1 MAGRLQGDKSGNILV
16 EFDYQNIVVVDPN
29 KTIDT
34 LGNIEER
41 LVDHENLVMYANLEA
56 EVVPRTKLSIGGAPN
71 DNIRTISVAKINFLR
86 PTEETFLT
94 TGYYDELTGKN
105 SRNGLGDN
113 QIQEEIIR
121 PPNGQNPY
129 LKTSVASPGGKSTD
143 NGLLGITSINIKT
156 NTSFVPTV
164 SMTLEDVQG
173 RALFQ
178 LGDSSPYSAFFNLPY
193 CPFYLTLKGYY
204 GQAVRYQLNLRTFN
218 ARFNTFS
225 GNYSIE
231 LDFVG
236 YKFNILNEI
245 SMGSLFATPHMYSK
259 TFDISKSPTSPEGG
273 SNKNIESQSKSNVV
287 SKESSI
293 STSNAVTQLVSEKG
307 YQKIIEVYSEY
318 KSKGLISPDFPELTL
333 AQLMNKLQTFE
344 QTIQNSYPPVLIE
357 PLTNIRTYKETLTNY
372 FKRIYS
378 DNQSW
383 FNKYMNP
390 KPIKLKGTGEEV
402 YIFKQEY
409 AKNPTIKQ
417 EANTLLEGLVTEFN
431 KLLESNPTLGKGSTT
446 PIKNSITYD
455 TFKKQIS
462 ISEVDLIQTTISQ
475 TGIFLPTQANITA
488 TEKLINEQNGPIL
501 EKSSSDTRGQTNNP
515 DIVLPPVYV
524 FSEFQKLLSKM
535 ETESNKKLLGYETE
549 ITADLAKKIESSSIG
564 LGFKPTVRNIISVIM
579 ASAEG
584 FIRLLDE
591 VHTNAWNVKY
601 HPVRAN
607 VILNNPSSALG
618 VDNVQHFNISQ
629 QAKNQNQGLVNGQE
643 PIYPWPQFFVE
654 TPDDKK
660 GRFQLKYP
668 GDPKYVDL
676 TNGWLYEVWPEVEF
690 VEEYMKGL
698 TQKFSQP
705 VTQPS
710 IDSQNTTN
718 IINFSAIEY
727 PSEGIAYVNKVEL
740 KFFYEIWERQ
750 FLTSYYSN
758 FVRGNSNQIDQ
769 LSKLI
774 LNAETNNIRTSLG
787 ISSPFLTL
795 KLKNYDITSQN
806 YPGFLA
812 NISNQGTGRA
822 YQDFIRDFFVTPYI
836 KALTENSFSILSLN
850 DLGREPQTQ
859 TISDGLLQLVKNVTN
874 EPIIIDTYPFTDP
887 TWVSNN
893 MANNASSSKNSVYN
907 TTKVLTVFEDRDVI
921 SNFDNIY
928 NYSTNRPVTNFS
940 YLRVSN
946 PTNEVAT
953 IGLSAFYDL
962 RKDPT
967 FFVPTEGYVN
977 YFSPNNS
984 KSVETTTS
992 LLNTPYFVNAIQNG
1006 VSQWRRNDPH
1016 PYTQAAYFFIN
1027 SLPLAS
1033 LKEKY
1038 KTLDASGD
1046 LDYIASC
1053 FKKFGAI
1060 HKMPYA
1066 WVLKLGS
1073 IWYRYKTYK
1082 TTNVDIL
1089 DSAWKNFDY
1098 KGNFDPIVSSDTKT
1112 YTINYDGVKKI
1123 TLQNTSNNNVQIQ
1136 VGFYPKVINDFNVF
1150 YNGYSL
1156 YQNYTDSEIQKSIDY
1171 GVQIFNFNDSNIQA
1185 SSGNTY
1191 PYQNIETWSVIVPN
1205 GLGDDT
1211 STGAECNPSNN
1222 TSNLKY
1228 YIIPSFGTQF
1238 NQTRIE
1244 CLNNNQPIC
1253 EFANNNSIY
1262 NGSIRTLWASP
1273 NYGYFNNEQIV
1284 KPQPDSYLNKI
1295 ETGTTQQSPFK
1306 LLITDEYSKIEEI
1319 FSVFDKS
1326 ILDKFEKEFLN
1337 WSKPIANIDL
1347 GPEVNVPV
1355 GQSPSDPNI
1364 LFKNF
1369 QYLFRNLMEVDSKT
1383 SSITTEEYFNNIGG
1397 TQLAI
1402 FSTTIKAFLE
1412 YDVILKY
1419 GNPSQYNRRVTD
1431 SYLAQ
1436 GGGNNPIVSPII
1448 FNPYIKNSLPSKSN
1462 TTTIAAS
1469 KSTYPDAWLAL
1480 ETEVGFSTITNLRYS
1495 DSGSYITDF
1504 FIDND
1509 IEFTVNNVKL
1519 LSPIIKMY
1527 ATQKLLQPTINS
1539 TQFKVKLQDY
1549 LTKNSNFQD
1558 NILNLILTQVRKDLP
1573 NQQELPE
1580 KTIKSVID
1588 GEQSKIENWETF
1600 KSLNDKWIAGS
1611 DYTNKTLF
1619 EDFLFLDRASRNI
1632 GDTIILDIFDLKDIL
1647 SENSLNMQMSV
1658 FTFIS
1663 GILITNK
1670 FNVMPLPSYVNFYN
1684 VQDVSGVVTPSGEG
1698 SLEFGDRMWGTYLD
1712 VDYTNSSPKMVCF
1725 FVGKPSEHL
1734 DLPKGNSR
1742 FRSDAFELRRYSD
1755 NPLIED
1761 INNKKDW
1768 GVSNKCVG
1776 FNVDAGIRNQNV
1788 FYSIQVSMD
1797 AGKAT
1802 SESIQAQINMV
1813 DQASGRNVT
1822 TQNNGL
1828 FNFYKNR
1835 SYQCTVQCLGN
1846 ALLQPTMYFNL
1857 RNIPMFYGPYFI
1869 TEVNHTITQGN
1880 FETTFTGTRQSVYNL
1895 PSIDNYLQ
1903 SINQNLLTNVESLIK
1918 NSKDNITG
1926 KAITD
1931 VDSSKFITQSGNNTK
1946 ANPNSCTSNL
1956 ATNFVSWGDAQS
1968 SVLTSLT
1975 PEQFVNEIKKET
1987 NNEFLQVIIYMI
1999 CYVKTFE
2006 SGKFNGY
2013 NNNFANITLTTNNYG
2028 QSEGFFSPKKY
2039 SCLNIS
2045 NLTPEKTSQPIAAFD
2060 TITKFLQFMI
2070 SRLTPNIDRFTD
2082 KFLEYGITNYYVCEW
2097 PVPTGVSQEYFNN
2110 NLSEY
2115 KELNA
2120 TFDKAFKSIPDAK
2133 LAVNIS
2139 KELNKT
2145 NKNQLKSI
2153 ENTNKGIT
2161 NPPNNLNTTSVPV
2174 TCPPPTINTFSPL
2187 TGISG
2192 TILTIVGDN
2201 LDQVTAVT
2209 INNVTTTN
2217 NITIINKFN
2226 ISVIVPFSNTLI
2238 PQQNPIIVKGLKGDG
2253 ISLSAFTYNPAQ
2265 VTPVPSNPTNTNT
2278 QPQQTGPV
2286 TLNGQTQTSPGGVT
2300 QQLTVSVNPQAAALN
2315 TWVLE
2320 QNVAM
2325 IISVYDNSVVNN
2337 TTTQT
2342 LNRTVTTTVSNYVS
2356 GNVFTMTYNN
2366 VNDMLVNNPIPQFKT
2381 TPITEGQTVNIKFTV
2396 TAVPVNKVKNP
2407 QNISQTFNFA
2417 FTPISSTTQTK
2428 PGALFKVSETYG
2440 ETLPNFNGGDYYN
2453 IKKPTGGYITYQFT
2467 CNGLISK
2474 GGADVYS
2481 IPSLNKQNII
2491 ITNNADTKYANIIEL
2506 NNVGTFQLEVR
2517 YTSEDYLVTDTTSSN
2532 FGKPINAGATSPPFT
2547 L

>member
-1 MAGRLQGDKSGNILV
+1 MAGRLQGDNSGNILV

-34 LGNIEER
+34 LNNIKER
-41 LVDHENLVMYANLEA
+41 LVDHENLVMYVNLEA
-56 EVVPRTKLSIGGAPN
+56 EVVQRTKLSIGGAPN
-71 DNIRTISVAKINFLR
+71 DTTQTISVAKINFLR
-86 PTEETFLT
+86 PTEETSLT
-94 TGYYDELTGKN
+94 TGYYDELTGNN
-105 SRNGLGDN
+105 SRNGTGDN

-129 LKTSVASPGGKSTD
+129 LKTSVASPGGKPID
-143 NGLLGITSINIKT
+143 NGLLGITSISIKT

-178 LGDSSPYSAFFNLPY
+178 LGDNSPYSAFFNLPY

-225 GNYSIE
+225 GNYTIE

-245 SMGSLFATPHMYSK
+245 SMGSLFATPHMYSR

-273 SNKNIESQSKSNVV
+273 SNKNIESQSKSDVV

-293 STSNAVTQLVSEKG
+293 STNNTVTQLVSEKG
-307 YQKIIEVYSEY
+307 YQKIVEVYSEY

-333 AQLMNKLQTFE
+333 AQLMNKLQEFE
-344 QTIQNSYPPVLIE
+344 RTIQNSYPPVLIE

-409 AKNPTIKQ
+409 VNNPTIKQ
-417 EANTLLEGLVTEFN
+417 EANTLLEGLVNEFN
-431 KLLESNPTLGKGSTT
+431 KLLAANPTLGKGSTT
-446 PIKNSITYD
+446 PIKNSIIYD

-462 ISEVDLIQTTISQ
+462 LSDVDLTQTTISQ
-475 TGIFLPTQANITA
+475 TGILLPTQANITSTETLIYDQIKPT
-488 TEKLINEQNGPIL
+488 TEKN
-501 EKSSSDTRGQTNNP
+501 SSDTRGQTNNAN
-515 DIVLPPVYV
+515 IVLPPVYV

-535 ETESNKKLLGYETE
+535 ETETNKKLLGYETE

-601 HPVRAN
+601 HPIRAN

-718 IINFSAIEY
+718 IINFNAIEY

-750 FLTSYYSN
+750 FLTSHYSN
-758 FVRGNSNQIDQ
+758 FIRGNSNQIDQ

-774 LNAETNNIRTSLG
+774 FNAETNNIKTSLG
-787 ISSPFLTL
+787 VSSPFLTL

-806 YPGFLA
+806 YPSFLQ
-812 NISNQGTGRA
+812 NISNQGTGRS
-822 YQDFIRDFFVTPYI
+822 YQDYIRDFFVTPYI
-836 KALTENSFSILSLN
+836 KTLTENSFSILSLN

-893 MANNASSSKNSVYN
+893 MANNANSSKNSVYN

-921 SNFDNIY
+921 SNFDSIY

-967 FFVPTEGYVN
+967 FFVPTEGYIN

-984 KSVETTTS
+984 KSVENTTS
-992 LLNTPYFVNAIQNG
+992 LLNTPYFVNSIQNG
-1006 VSQWRRNDPH
+1006 VDQWRRNNPH
-1016 PYTQAAYFFIN
+1016 PYTQAAYLFIN

-1038 KTLDASGD
+1038 KTLDASAD

-1123 TLQNTSNNNVQIQ
+1123 TLQNILNNNVEIQ

-1150 YNGYSL
+1150 YNGYDL

-1171 GVQIFNFNDSNIQA
+1171 GVQIFNFNDSNIQV

-1228 YIIPSFGTQF
+1228 YIVPSFGTQF

-1347 GPEVNVPV
+1347 GPEVILPV

-1369 QYLFRNLMEVDSKT
+1369 QYLFRNLMEVNSKT

-1397 TQLAI
+1397 TQLTI
-1402 FSTTIKAFLE
+1402 FSTTIKSFLE

-1448 FNPYIKNSLPSKSN
+1448 FNPYINNSLPSKSN

-1469 KSTYPDAWLAL
+1469 KSTYPDAWLEL
-1480 ETEVGFSTITNLRYS
+1480 ETEVGFSTITNLAYS
-1495 DSGSYITDF
+1495 NSGSYITDF
-1504 FIDND
+1504 FIDNN

-1539 TQFKVKLQDY
+1539 AQFKVKLQEY

-1558 NILNLILTQVRKDLP
+1558 NILNLILNQVRLDLP
-1573 NQQELPE
+1573 DQQELPE

-1588 GEQSKIENWETF
+1588 GDQSKIENWETF

-1611 DYTNKTLF
+1611 DYTSKTLF

-1632 GDTIILDIFDLKDIL
+1632 GDTIILDIFDLKDTL
-1647 SENSLNMQMSV
+1647 SMNSLNMQMSV
-1658 FTFIS
+1658 FTFIG
-1663 GILITNK
+1663 GILIQNK

-1742 FRSDAFELRRYSD
+1742 YRNDAFELRRYSD
-1755 NPLIED
+1755 NPCIED
-1761 INNKKDW
+1761 ITNKKDW
-1768 GVSNKCVG
+1768 GISNKCVG

-1788 FYSIQVSMD
+1788 FNSIQVSMD
-1797 AGKAT
+1797 SGKAT

-1828 FNFYKNR
+1828 YNFYKNR

-1857 RNIPMFYGPYFI
+1857 RNVPMFHGPYFI

-1880 FETTFTGTRQSVYNL
+1880 FETTFTGTRQSIYNL

-1903 SINQNLLTNVESLIK
+1903 SINQNLLTNVESIIK

-1931 VDSSKFITQSGNNTK
+1931 VDSSKLITQSGNNTK

-1956 ATNFVSWGDAQS
+1956 SSNFVSYGDAQT

-1975 PEQFVNEIKKET
+1975 PEQFVTEIKKET
-1987 NNEFLQVIIYMI
+1987 NNVKLQVIIYLI

-2013 NNNFANITLTTNNYG
+2013 NNNFANITLTTNDYG
-2028 QSEGFFSPKKY
+2028 ESVFYFTKNKY

-2045 NLTPEKTSQPIAAFD
+2045 NLTPEKTSQPIAVFD

-2070 SRLTPNIDRFTD
+2070 SRLTRNLERFTD
-2082 KFLEYGITNYYVCEW
+2082 EFLEYGITNYYVCEW
-2097 PVPTGVSQEYFNN
+2097 PVPTGVSQEYFTN
-2110 NLSEY
+2110 NLSQY
-2115 KELNA
+2115 KKLDE
-2120 TFDKAFKSIPDAK
+2120 TFQTAFRSIPDVK
-2133 LAVNIS
+2133 LPVDVAQ
-2139 KELNKT
+2139 KLNKT

-2161 NPPNNLNTTSVPV
+2161 NSPNNLNTTSVTV

-2226 ISVIVPFSNTLI
+2226 ISVIVPFSNTSI
-2238 PQQNPIIVKGLKGDG
+2238 PQQDSIIVRGLKGDG
-2253 ISLSAFTYNPAQ
+2253 ISLSAFTYNPQ
-2265 VTPVPSNPTNTNT
+2265 QLTPSTPITPPGLPPNVNT
-2278 QPQQTGPV
+2278 QPQIV
-2286 TLNGQTQTSPGGVT
+2286 V
-2300 QQLTVSVNPQAAALN
+2300 LTA
-2315 TWVLE
+2315 
-2320 QNVAM
+2320 
-2325 IISVYDNSVVNN
+2325 N
-2337 TTTQT
+2337 TTTNQT
-2342 LNRTVTTTVSNYVS
+2342 TGGNTNMVITINPVSGQWNILPEYVEWTWTATKPVVGPNNTIVDEKIGQGTFEKEFENNVS
-2356 GNVFTMTYNN
+2356 GNRQSFSITDVDIQGAVSERVSYVIDVNKNTKIQSKITLVAEPLDRNVIYN
-2366 VNDMLVNNPIPQFKT
+2366 VTNNPNDVIRD
-2381 TPITEGQTVNIKFTV
+2381 
-2396 TAVPVNKVKNP
+2396 
-2407 QNISQTFNFA
+2407 ISQTFS
-2417 FTPISSTTQTK
+2417 FT
-2428 PGALFKVSETYG
+2428 V
-2440 ETLPNFNGGDYYN
+2440 
-2453 IKKPTGGYITYQFT
+2453 IT
-2467 CNGLISK
+2467 S
-2474 GGADVYS
+2474 
-2481 IPSLNKQNII
+2481 
-2491 ITNNADTKYANIIEL
+2491 
-2506 NNVGTFQLEVR
+2506 
-2517 YTSEDYLVTDTTSSN
+2517 
-2532 FGKPINAGATSPPFT
+2532 
-2547 L
+2547 

>member
-1 MAGRLQGDKSGNILV
+1 MAGNLQGDKSGNVLV
-16 EFDYQNIVVVDPN
+16 EFDYQNIAIVDPN
-29 KTIDT
+29 KTIDRT
-34 LGNIEER
+34 TGNIKER
-41 LVDHENLVMYANLEA
+41 LVDHENLVMYVNLEA
-56 EVVPRTKLSIGGAPN
+56 DVVPRTKLSIGGAPN
-71 DNIRTISVAKINFLR
+71 DINQTISVAKINFLR

-105 SRNGLGDN
+105 SVNGLGVN
-113 QIQEEIIR
+113 QIQKEIVN
-121 PPNGQNPY
+121 PKNGDTPY
-129 LKTSVASPGGKSTD
+129 LKTSVTNPGAKPIDT
-143 NGLLGITSINIKT
+143 GLLGITSINIKT

-178 LGDSSPYSAFFNLPY
+178 LGENSPYAAFFQLPY

-204 GQAVRYQLNLRTFN
+204 GQAVRYQLNLKTFN

-225 GNYSIE
+225 GNYTIE

-259 TFDISKSPTSPEGG
+259 TFDISKSITSPEGG
-273 SNKNIESQSKSNVV
+273 SNKNIESQSKSDVV

-293 STSNAVTQLVSEKG
+293 STNNTVTQLVSEKG

-409 AKNPTIKQ
+409 LENPTIKQ
-417 EANTLLEGLVTEFN
+417 EANTLLEGLVNEFN
-431 KLLESNPTLGKGSTT
+431 KLLGSNPTLGIGSVT
-446 PIKNSITYD
+446 PIKNSIIYN
-455 TFKKQIS
+455 TFRKQIS
-462 ISEVDLIQTTISQ
+462 ISDVDLIQTTISQ
-475 TGIFLPTQANITA
+475 TGVLLPTQANITL
-488 TEKLINEQNGPIL
+488 TETLINKQISPTL
-501 EKSSSDTRGQTNNP
+501 EKNTSDTRSQTNNAN
-515 DIVLPPVYV
+515 IVLPPVYV
-524 FSEFQKLLSKM
+524 LSEFQKLLSKM
-535 ETESNKKLLGYETE
+535 ETETNKKLLGYETE

-564 LGFKPTVRNIISVIM
+564 LGFKPTVRNIIAVIM

-601 HPVRAN
+601 HPIRAN
-607 VILNNPSSALG
+607 VILNNPSSAPG

-629 QAKNQNQGLVNGQE
+629 QAKNQNQGLVNGQD

-654 TPDDKK
+654 TTDDKK

-676 TNGWLYEVWPEVEF
+676 TNGWLFEVWPEVEF

-705 VTQPS
+705 ITQPS

-718 IINFSAIEY
+718 IINFNAIEY

-750 FLTSYYSN
+750 FLTSHYSN
-758 FVRGNSNQIDQ
+758 FIRGNSNQLDQ

-774 LNAETNNIRTSLG
+774 INAETNNIKTSLG

-806 YPGFLA
+806 YPGFLE

-822 YQDFIRDFFVTPYI
+822 YQDYIRDFFVTPYI

-850 DLGREPQTQ
+850 DLGKEPQTQ

-874 EPIIIDTYPFTDP
+874 EPSIIDTYPFTDP

-893 MANNASSSKNSVYN
+893 MANNANSSKNSVYN

-921 SNFDNIY
+921 SNFDSVY

-940 YLRVSN
+940 YIRVSN

-953 IGLSAFYDL
+953 IGLSAFYNL

-967 FFVPTEGYVN
+967 FFVPTEGYIN
-977 YFSPNNS
+977 YFSPNNG

-992 LLNTPYFVNAIQNG
+992 LLNTPYFVNSIQNG
-1006 VSQWRRNDPH
+1006 VYQWKINNPH

-1060 HKMPYA
+1060 HKIPYA

-1112 YTINYDGVKKI
+1112 YTINYEGVKKI
-1123 TLQNTSNNNVQIQ
+1123 TLQNISNNNVEIQ

-1150 YNGYSL
+1150 YNGYDL

-1171 GVQIFNFNDSNIQA
+1171 GVQIFNFNDSNIQT
-1185 SSGNTY
+1185 SSGTT
-1191 PYQNIETWSVIVPN
+1191 YQNIETWSVIVPN

-1222 TSNLKY
+1222 TSSLKY
-1228 YIIPSFGTQF
+1228 YIVPSFGTQF
-1238 NQTRIE
+1238 NQTKIE

-1262 NGSIRTLWASP
+1262 NGSIRTLWSSS
-1273 NYGYFNNEQIV
+1273 NYGYFNNEQII

-1295 ETGTTQQSPFK
+1295 ETDTTQQSPFK

-1319 FSVFDKS
+1319 FSVFDKN

-1347 GPEVNVPV
+1347 GLEVTLPV
-1355 GQSPSDPNI
+1355 GQSPSDPNL

-1369 QYLFRNLMEVDSKT
+1369 QYLFRNLMEVNPKT

-1397 TQLAI
+1397 TQLTL
-1402 FSTTIKAFLE
+1402 FSTTIKSFLE

-1436 GGGNNPIVSPII
+1436 GGGNNPIVNPIV
-1448 FNPYIKNSLPSKSN
+1448 FNPYVKNSLPSKLN
-1462 TTTIAAS
+1462 TTTVAAS
-1469 KSTYPDAWLAL
+1469 KSSNPQAWIEL
-1480 ETEVGFSTITNLRYS
+1480 ETQVGFSTITNLKYT

-1509 IEFTVNNVKL
+1509 IEFTQTNVIL
-1519 LSPIIKMY
+1519 LAPIIKMF
-1527 ATQKLLQPTINS
+1527 ATQKLYTPTLTRNEFKSRLQIYLDS
-1539 TQFKVKLQDY
+1539 T
-1549 LTKNSNFQD
+1549 TEFQN
-1558 NILNLILTQVRKDLP
+1558 NILNQILTRVRKDLP
-1573 NQQELPE
+1573 DQQELPE
-1580 KTIKSVID
+1580 RVIKSVLD
-1588 GEQSKIENWETF
+1588 GDQSKIEFWETF

-1632 GDTIILDIFDLKDIL
+1632 GDTIILDIFDLRDIL
-1647 SENSLNMQMSV
+1647 NKNSLNMQMSV

-1663 GILITNK
+1663 GILIKNK

-1684 VQDVSGVVTPSGEG
+1684 VQDVSSSIVTPNGEG

-1712 VDYTNSSPKMVCF
+1712 VDYANSSPKMVCF
-1725 FVGKPSEHL
+1725 FTDKPSEHL
-1734 DLPKGNSR
+1734 ELPKGNSR
-1742 FRSDAFELRRYSD
+1742 FRSDAFDLRRYSD

-1761 INNKKDW
+1761 LTNKKDW
-1768 GVSNKCVG
+1768 AISNKCVG

-1788 FYSIQVSMD
+1788 FFSIQTSMD
-1797 AGKAT
+1797 SGKAT
-1802 SESIQAQINMV
+1802 SESIQAYLNMV

-1828 FNFYKNR
+1828 YNYYKNR

-1857 RNIPMFYGPYFI
+1857 RNVPMFYGPYFI

-1880 FETTFTGTRQSVYNL
+1880 FETTFTGTRQSTYNL
-1895 PSIDNYLQ
+1895 PSIDTYLQ
-1903 SINQNLLTNVESLIK
+1903 SINQNLLTNVESIIN

-1946 ANPNSCTSNL
+1946 ANPNSCTNNL
-1956 ATNFVSWGDAQS
+1956 SSDFVFYGDAQT

-1975 PEQFVNEIKKET
+1975 PEQFVTEIKKET
-1987 NNEFLQVIIYMI
+1987 NNVKLQVIIYLI

-2013 NNNFANITLTTNNYG
+2013 NNNFANITLTTNDYG
-2028 QSEGFFSPKKY
+2028 ESVFYFTKNKY

-2045 NLTPEKTSQPIAAFD
+2045 NLTPEKTSQPIAVFD

-2070 SRLTPNIDRFTD
+2070 SRITPNISRFD
-2082 KFLEYGITNYYVCEW
+2082 NELYGITNYYVCEW
-2097 PVPTGVSQEYFNN
+2097 PVPTGVSQEYFNK
-2110 NLSEY
+2110 NLSQY
-2115 KELNA
+2115 KKLDE
-2120 TFDKAFKSIPDAK
+2120 TFQTAFRSIPDVK
-2133 LAVNIS
+2133 LPVDVAQ
-2139 KELNKT
+2139 KLNKT

-2161 NPPNNLNTTSVPV
+2161 NSPNNLNTTSVTV

-2226 ISVIVPFSNTLI
+2226 ISVVVPFSNT
-2238 PQQNPIIVKGLKGDG
+2238 PVQQQNPIIVRGLKGDG
-2253 ISLSAFTYNPAQ
+2253 ISLSAFTYNPEQ
-2265 VTPVPSNPTNTNT
+2265 LTPSTPSTPPGLPPNVNT
-2278 QPQQTGPV
+2278 QPQQTGP
-2286 TLNGQTQTSPGGVT
+2286 LPLTSDTIYNLAGGAAL
-2300 QQLTVSVNPQAAALN
+2300 LTVDVNPSAGGWDIVPNLI
-2315 TWVLE
+2315 TWNYQIVKR
-2320 QNVAM
+2320 
-2325 IISVYDNSVVNN
+2325 SVGPNN
-2337 TTTQT
+2337 TIVETVLDQQT
-2342 LNRTVTTTVSNYVS
+2342 NTKFQYNYV
-2356 GNVFTMTYNN
+2356 
-2366 VNDMLVNNPIPQFKT
+2366 
-2381 TPITEGQTVNIKFTV
+2381 
-2396 TAVPVNKVKNP
+2396 
-2407 QNISQTFNFA
+2407 
-2417 FTPISSTTQTK
+2417 
-2428 PGALFKVSETYG
+2428 
-2440 ETLPNFNGGDYYN
+2440 
-2453 IKKPTGGYITYQFT
+2453 
-2467 CNGLISK
+2467 
-2474 GGADVYS
+2474 
-2481 IPSLNKQNII
+2481 SLNKQTFRITQTDVIDEIKMKTELTEPIITTSNII
-2491 ITNNADTKYANIIEL
+2491 YNQIMLVTTSKDKYAKFNITKNPNDVIHD
-2506 NNVGTFQLEVR
+2506 V
-2517 YTSEDYLVTDTTSSN
+2517 YLA
-2532 FGKPINAGATSPPFT
+2532 FPFT
-2547 L
+2547 MEYI